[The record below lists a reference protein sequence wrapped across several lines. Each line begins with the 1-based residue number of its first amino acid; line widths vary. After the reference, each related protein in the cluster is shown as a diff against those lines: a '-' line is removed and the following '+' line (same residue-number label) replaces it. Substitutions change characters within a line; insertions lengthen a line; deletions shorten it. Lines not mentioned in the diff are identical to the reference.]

1 MVSGTYVH
9 SPPVLVC
16 TDEDREF
23 RTKVRESDDYDLD
36 VHLTVS
42 EIGGRE
48 PLVAVVVPA
57 HVWREWVRAVER
69 TIRDEYKS
77 RKADL

>member
-1 MVSGTYVH
+1 VVSGTYVH

-23 RTKVRESDDYDLD
+23 RTKVRESDNYDFD

-57 HVWREWVRAVER
+57 HVWREWMRAVEQ
-69 TIRDEYKS
+69 TIREEYKS
-77 RKADL
+77 RKEDL